1 MAIFVKARIYLV
13 FKPFKMEYGY
23 GYLVWIGLLKER
35 CENLTKKRVCEE
47 GKLVRN
53 ATFSRISKVNLE
65 TANGVPQV
73 TKVNECVGNNEGP
86 GPLA

>member
-1 MAIFVKARIYLV
+1 M

-23 GYLVWIGLLKER
+23 GYLVWIGL
-35 CENLTKKRVCEE
+35 
-47 GKLVRN
+47 
-53 ATFSRISKVNLE
+53 FSRISKVNLE